1 MEDDGKGL
9 GLDPPKPCSP
19 TRLWHGFPWAVFPE
33 CGWLG
38 LAPRLDTDVVPRPL
52 CVQKPW
58 RSGGSFKRGPT
69 LSPQR
74 ALPERW
80 GPPTPGRG
88 PPHQPWQPVP
98 SAFPSTAPTPTPA
111 SWGQLRESWAGGTR
125 LSARGRAPS
134 TLPQRW
140 GEGAARPP
148 ARRAGAT
155 QSGARQRRLSRR
167 PSGGCRPCLR
177 PAAGL
182 GAGRE
187 ARGVAPRAPTME
199 QPVPPPQE
207 QPPPRPRS
215 HTVTTTSS
223 SFTANLSAS
232 SSTLAYDREFLRTL
246 PGLLMVTE
254 IVSDP
259 GRASGRPEGAGPGCE
274 SGGAGR
280 GGDSVRSSP
289 ARHRALLRFFGSP
302 QWKVPSA
309 VWRLGCSPPPSSPG
323 SSPNGVSGAS
333 GKRLGG
339 VPAGRWSG
347 GKGRLGNGGAAG
359 EGRGEAA
366 TPPPRGKLSTNA
378 KVIEGT
384 CGLWSPAVSAV
395 SSPLVAEG
403 EVLADR
409 ELIFGGFS
417 LTTLTVYA
425 SYFIAHW

>member
-1 MEDDGKGL
+1 MEDDSKGL
-9 GLDPPKPCSP
+9 GLDPPKPWSP

-33 CGWLG
+33 RGWLG
-38 LAPRLDTDVVPRPL
+38 LAPRLDVDVVPKPL

-98 SAFPSTAPTPTPA
+98 RAFPSTAPTPTPA
-111 SWGQLRESWAGGTR
+111 SGDSYRRAGRAAPRRTR

-148 ARRAGAT
+148 VRRAGAT

-182 GAGRE
+182 EAGRE

-259 GRASGRPEGAGPGCE
+259 GRAGGRPEGAGPGCE
-274 SGGAGR
+274 GGGVGR
-280 GGDSVRSSP
+280 RGDSVRSSP
-289 ARHRALLRFFGSP
+289 ARHRALLRFLGHRCGKFPLRFGG
-302 QWKVPSA
+302 WA
-309 VWRLGCSPPPSSPG
+309 VSPPPPPRPSPRVHLLMGLREPRG
-323 SSPNGVSGAS
+323 SGLAGSP
-333 GKRLGG
+333 
-339 VPAGRWSG
+339 PA
-347 GKGRLGNGGAAG
+347 
-359 EGRGEAA
+359 GEAA
-366 TPPPRGKLSTNA
+366 GRDGWETG
-378 KVIEGT
+378 G
-384 CGLWSPAVSAV
+384 GGWG
-395 SSPLVAEG
+395 AEG
-403 EVLADR
+403 GSRNAAAPRETIDERESDR
-409 ELIFGGFS
+409 G
-417 LTTLTVYA
+417 
-425 SYFIAHW
+425 HM